1 MTFCISLSNS
11 DQIIQVTDRRLTGS
25 RGELIDDSVNKMGHA
40 ICGDVTFLY
49 CFTGLPRVGRNHIT
63 SRWILDALYE
73 VGQTTNIYR
82 NITVGLTNIATR
94 DFQNGELAKI
104 PASAR
109 RLTIMLT
116 GYGSDGHIYNALISN
131 FQDFTQFINHTEAQ
145 PNFKLLGFRSTY
157 PIGVENPTCVQAIGQ
172 FNALT
177 AADEAQLRQLLE
189 RRAPGEAIRKKAISL
204 VQDIADRRSAR
215 DTVGKKVS
223 TARLMPSQPFVAVV
237 GFESDEI
244 GNELPLLDQAMLLAG
259 APTFV
264 ISDAKLTTESPFYF
278 PRAHRNAPCPC
289 VSGQKYRLC
298 HGKPRRSRHPGA
310 SVPL

>member
-40 ICGDVTFLY
+40 ICGDATFLY
-49 CFTGLPRVGRNHIT
+49 CFTGLARAGRNHIT

-73 VGQTTNIYR
+73 IGQTTNIYR
-82 NITVGLTNIATR
+82 DITVGSTNIATR
-94 DFQNGELAKI
+94 DFQKGELAKI

-131 FQDFTQFINHTEAQ
+131 FQDFTQFIDHTEAQ
-145 PNFKLLGFRSTY
+145 PNFKLLGFRSTH
-157 PIGVENPTCVQAIGQ
+157 PIGAQNPTCVQVIGQ

-177 AADEAQLRQLLE
+177 TADEAQLRQLLE
-189 RRAPGEAIRKKAISL
+189 RRAPGEAIRKTVISL
-204 VQDIADRRSAR
+204 VQDIANRPSAR
-215 DTVGKKVS
+215 GTVGKKVS
-223 TARLMPSQPFVAVV
+223 TARLMLSQPFAPVV

-244 GNELPLLDQAMLLAG
+244 GNELPLLDQAMLFVG

-264 ISDAKLTTESPFYF
+264 INDAKLTTQSPSYF
-278 PRAHRNAPCPC
+278 PRVHRNALCPC
-289 VSGQKYRLC
+289 RSGQKYRLC
-298 HGKPRRSRHPGA
+298 HGKRR
-310 SVPL
+310 